1 MNAAR
6 SLEFAPEDIVSTSK
20 VPSNALAQLVTNSLL
35 MEEVAKVGNDDSV
48 VDFVMFIKG
57 KKAL

>member
-35 MEEVAKVGNDDSV
+35 MEEVAKVGNDSV
-48 VDFVMFIKG
+48 VTFVMFIKG
-57 KKAL
+57 KNAL

>member
-35 MEEVAKVGNDDSV
+35 MEEVAKVGNDELIV
-48 VDFVMFIKG
+48 TFVMFIKG